1 MPSKHRIIKTECV
14 GDQTPVLGSVFIWRH
29 AVKEERGSWKWGV
42 KKIPF

>member
-29 AVKEERGSWKWGV
+29 TVKEELKLKVGG
-42 KKIPF
+42 